1 MKNHQALILDQ
12 FTQGA
17 PLFASAP
24 QITDASALKLVVRL
38 AETGPADTVLDV
50 ACGPGLLA
58 CAFAGTARHA
68 TGIDLTPAM
77 IDRARALQVEKGL
90 ANVTWQLGDVT
101 PLPFAEAS
109 FSVVTARYAFHH
121 FLDPEAVLEEMKRVC
136 QPGGR
141 VAVIDVIASAVPEQA
156 GAFNRMEK
164 LRDPSHVRALTLA
177 ELRALLSRHGL
188 AVVQEAFYKLEF
200 ELEAVLKGSFPSQGD
215 AEIVRQMFV
224 DSLADNAL
232 GLDSRRANG
241 EIRFAYPIAV
251 LVAERG
257 G

>member
-1 MKNHQALILDQ
+1 MKNHHGLILDQ

-17 PLFASAP
+17 PLFATAP
-24 QITDASALKLVVRL
+24 QITDDAALKLVVRL

-58 CAFAGTARHA
+58 CAFAETARHA

-77 IDRARALQVEKGL
+77 IDRARALQAEKGL
-90 ANVTWQLGDVT
+90 ANVTWQVGDVT

-121 FLDPEAVLEEMKRVC
+121 FLDPELALREMKRVC
-136 QPGGR
+136 RPGGR
-141 VAVIDVIASAVPEQA
+141 VAVIDVMASPVPEQA
-156 GAFNRMEK
+156 RTFNRMEK

-177 ELRALLSRHGL
+177 ELRALFCRHGL
-188 AVVQEAFYKLEF
+188 AVVQEAFYRLEF
-200 ELEAVLKGSFPSQGD
+200 EVEAVLKGFFSCQGD

-232 GLDSRRANG
+232 GLDSRRENG
-241 EIRFAYPIAV
+241 GIRFAYPIAV

>member
-1 MKNHQALILDQ
+1 MKNHHALILDQ

-17 PLFASAP
+17 PAFASTP
-24 QITDASALKLVVRL
+24 QITDEAALKLVVRL
-38 AETGPADTVLDV
+38 AGTGPADTVLDV

-58 CAFAGTARHA
+58 CAFAKTARHA

-77 IDRARALQVEKGL
+77 IDRARALQAEKGL
-90 ANVTWQLGDVT
+90 ANVTWQVGDVT
-101 PLPFAEAS
+101 PLPFADAL

-121 FLDPEAVLEEMKRVC
+121 FPDPEAVLAEMKRVC

-141 VAVIDVIASAVPEQA
+141 VALIDVMASPVPEQA
-156 GAFNRMEK
+156 RSFNRMEK
-164 LRDPSHVRALTLA
+164 LRDPSHMRALTLA
-177 ELRALLSRHGL
+177 ELRALFSRHGL
-188 AVVQEAFYKLEF
+188 AVVQEAFYRLEF
-200 ELEAVLKGSFPSQGD
+200 EVDALLKGSFPCRGD

-224 DSLADNAL
+224 DSLADDAL
-232 GLDSRRANG
+232 GVDSRRANG

>member
-1 MKNHQALILDQ
+1 MWLA
-12 FTQGA
+12 A
-17 PLFASAP
+17 P
-24 QITDASALKLVVRL
+24 V
-38 AETGPADTVLDV
+38 
-50 ACGPGLLA
+50 LLA
-58 CAFAGTARHA
+58 CAFAETARHS

-77 IDRARALQVEKGL
+77 IERARALQVKKGL
-90 ANVTWQLGDVT
+90 ANVTWHVGDVT

-121 FLDPEAVLEEMKRVC
+121 FLDAEAVLVEMKRVC

-164 LRDPSHVRALTLA
+164 LRDPSHVQALMLA
-177 ELRALLSRHGL
+177 ELRALFSRQGL
-188 AVVQEAFYKLEF
+188 AVVQEAFYRLEF
-200 ELEAVLKGSFPSQGD
+200 EVEAVLKGSFRREGD
-215 AEIVRQMFV
+215 AEIVRRMFV

-232 GLDSRRANG
+232 GLETHREIG

-251 LVAERG
+251 LVARRAGSETARAETVL
-257 G
+257 